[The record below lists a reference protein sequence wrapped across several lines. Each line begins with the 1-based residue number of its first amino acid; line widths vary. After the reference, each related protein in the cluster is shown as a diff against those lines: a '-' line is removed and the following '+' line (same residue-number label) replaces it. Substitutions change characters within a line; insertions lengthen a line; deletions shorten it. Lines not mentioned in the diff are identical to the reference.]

1 MSGSIGVINKTMK
14 NIETEK
20 AYAWPSKTDHDG
32 EYSFLLTE
40 CGNSWY
46 SVNTDP
52 MHRNGCICPK
62 CGKIVQVVVP
72 EIDLNE
78 VMGVK

>member
-1 MSGSIGVINKTMK
+1 MK
-14 NIETEK
+14 TEK
-20 AYAWPSKTDHDG
+20 GYAWPSKTDHDG

-52 MHRNGCICPK
+52 MYRNGCICPK
-62 CGKIVQVVVP
+62 CGK
-72 EIDLNE
+72 LYRL
-78 VMGVK
+78 

>member
-1 MSGSIGVINKTMK
+1 MSGNIGVVIKNMK
-14 NIETEK
+14 DMKIEK
-20 AYAWPSKTDHDG
+20 AYAWQSKTDQDG

-52 MHRNGCICPK
+52 MYRNGCICPK
-62 CGKIVQVVVP
+62 CGKIVQVIV
-72 EIDLNE
+72 LNKGNKN
-78 VMGVK
+78 VR

>member
-20 AYAWPSKTDHDG
+20 AYAWPSKTDQDG

-52 MHRNGCICPK
+52 MRRNGCICPK
-62 CGKIVQVVVP
+62 CGKIVQVVVT
-72 EIDLNE
+72 
-78 VMGVK
+78 K